1 MLGNMKRAINVYWD
15 TVSDCE
21 RKNFVNSII
30 KVPRCALQCG
40 NTYDLKLY
48 ECTLVPHSYLI

>member
-1 MLGNMKRAINVYWD
+1 MKRAINVYWD
-15 TVSDCE
+15 TVSDYE
-21 RKNFVNSII
+21 RKKFVNSLI